1 MLAISR
7 KLLVVFVLY
16 IFINPVLFAE
26 QGPGSNLGKNVPITG
41 NVSQLKYFF
50 QGLNEAKTKKIHIA
64 HFGDSIIEGDVIT
77 SDLRDFFQKKFG
89 GNGAGLVAI
98 CPEDAPM
105 RKTTKCTSSDDWKEA
120 SIFKR
125 NPNNWPYGINASA
138 FVPSDKSWAKF
149 EITALSKTLKSFS
162 NATLLYKGGSTGSKI
177 NYSFNNGG
185 DQSVNLAGGNNVKT
199 LELKSNHATSL
210 KLGFDK
216 CSSAYF
222 YGVSLDNG
230 NGVYFDNIPI
240 KGNSGIS
247 LVDIPQD
254 VLKDF
259 NKLLNY
265 KLIILNFGIN
275 VLSPTYTEYSWY
287 EKKMEKVIEYFKQAF
302 PQTSILLVSVGDKGI
317 KKGSK
322 FVTDPQIPM
331 LLEAQ
336 KNVASKT
343 GIAFWNLYEAM
354 GGENS
359 VSQWVTAGPP
369 LAFKDYCHL
378 TGEGGEKVAELL
390 SNALMS
396 EYNKQK

>member
-1 MLAISR
+1 MVAISR
-7 KLLVVFVLY
+7 KLLF
-16 IFINPVLFAE
+16 IFILYFTAVPVLLAE
-26 QGPGSNLGKNVPITG
+26 QPGSSNVGKNVPITG

-50 QGLNEAKTKKIHIA
+50 QALNDAKTKKIHIA
-64 HFGDSIIEGDVIT
+64 HFGDSLIEGDVIT

-98 CPEDAPM
+98 RPEDAPM
-105 RKTTKCTSSDDWKEA
+105 RKSTKCTSSDDWKEA

-125 NPNNWPYGINASA
+125 NPNNWPFGINASV

-149 EITALSKTLKSFS
+149 ETTALSRTLRNFS
-162 NATLLYKGGSTGSKI
+162 NATLLYKAGNNNGKVKYT
-177 NYSFNNGG
+177 FNNSGT
-185 DQSVNLAGGNNVKT
+185 QTASLANGNNVKT
-199 LELKSNHATSL
+199 LEMKSAHATSL
-210 KLGFDK
+210 NLEFEK
-216 CSSAYF
+216 CDGAYF

-240 KGNSGIS
+240 KGNSGVS

-265 KLIILNFGIN
+265 KLIIISFGIN
-275 VLSPTYTEYSWY
+275 VLSPTYTEYDWY
-287 EKKMEKVIEYFKQAF
+287 AKKMEKVIEYFKQAF

-331 LLEAQ
+331 LLKAQ
-336 KNVASKT
+336 KDVAAKT
-343 GIAFWNLYEAM
+343 NIAFWNLFDAM

-359 VSQWVTAGPP
+359 VSGWVNAGPP

-378 TGEGGEKVAELL
+378 TGEGGAKVAELL
-390 SNALMS
+390 SNALMT